1 MVCNMVTKA
10 KLSEEYEL
18 SYSAQKVF
26 DCLKE
31 SVPKTK
37 IVRANPK
44 IKEIDEANMKIDCIT
59 PAYKTQ
65 ITVVS
70 VSSNKSCVKFF
81 LKPQSP
87 GQVIDLWNRNK
98 KNVKAIMDQL
108 LKDLGN

>member
-1 MVCNMVTKA
+1 MVTKA

-70 VSSNKSCVKFF
+70 LSSNKSCVKLFI
-81 LKPQSP
+81 KHQSP
-87 GQVIDLWNRNK
+87 CQVIDWWNRNK
-98 KNVKAIMDQL
+98 NNVKSIMDQV
-108 LKDLGN
+108 LKDLEN